1 MNFKNKTG
9 MTPAMTAVVYNKV
22 EPLKIFLKY
31 GGVNANIKD
40 NESKLLNEI

>member
-1 MNFKNKTG
+1 MSLSNKTG

-31 GGVNANIKD
+31 GGVNGNIKD
-40 NESKLLNEI
+40 NERKFILFI